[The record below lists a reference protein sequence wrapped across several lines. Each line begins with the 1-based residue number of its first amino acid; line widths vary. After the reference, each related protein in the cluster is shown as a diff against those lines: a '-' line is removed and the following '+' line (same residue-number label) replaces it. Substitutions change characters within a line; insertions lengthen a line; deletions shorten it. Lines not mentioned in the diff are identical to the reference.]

1 MNGADTPDD
10 GRARPRGADA
20 GAGAVVFL
28 GPTLPAARARAL
40 LPGATILPPARQG
53 DLYRAVRDL
62 RPAAVGLVDGLF
74 LNGAAVWH
82 REILWA
88 LAEGV
93 RVLGAASMGALRCAE
108 THIFGME
115 PIGKIAAAYIA
126 GHYPPYE
133 ERFED
138 DDEVAVVH
146 APAGLGWL
154 PASDAMVDLRE
165 TLAAAE
171 AAGVVG
177 RAARDAL
184 CAAQKRLHF
193 PDRGLAR
200 LVETAPALAGAEGE
214 AFAAWTRRAGNAV
227 SQKRRDAEALMARLA
242 ADAASAPVRPAFHFE
257 RTAIWERFRARADA
271 ADALLGGPS

>member
-1 MNGADTPDD
+1 MVTGAE
-10 GRARPRGADA
+10 RP

-28 GPTLPAARARAL
+28 GPTLSAPDARTL
-40 LPGATILPPARQG
+40 LPGAVILPPARQG

-62 RPAAVGLVDGLF
+62 RPAAIGLVDGLF
-74 LNGAAVWH
+74 LNDAAVWH

-88 LAEGV
+88 LDEGV

-115 PIGKIAAAYIA
+115 PVGKIADAFITGRYS
-126 GHYPPYE
+126 PYE

-138 DDEVAVVH
+138 DDEVAIVH
-146 APAGLGWL
+146 APAELGWL

-171 AAGVVG
+171 AAGKIG
-177 RAARDAL
+177 AAARDAL

-193 PDRGLAR
+193 PCRSLHALIGS
-200 LVETAPALAGAEGE
+200 APSIAGAEGE
-214 AFAAWTRRAGNAV
+214 AFAAWARQNGNAV
-227 SQKRRDAEALMARLA
+227 SQKRRDAEELMARLA
-242 ADAASAPVRPAFHFE
+242 GLPAPAPVRPAFRFE
-257 RTAIWERFRARADA
+257 RTAIWERFRAYADA
-271 ADALLGGPS
+271 ADALAGNPP

>member
-1 MNGADTPDD
+1 MTGPETPRD
-10 GRARPRGADA
+10 GPTRPEHAEP
-20 GAGAVVFL
+20 GAGAIVFL
-28 GPTLPAARARAL
+28 GPTLPAARARTL
-40 LPGATILPPARQG
+40 LPGAAILPPARQG

-62 RPAAVGLVDGLF
+62 RPTAVGLVDGLF

-88 LAEGV
+88 LSEGV

-115 PIGKIAAAYIA
+115 AVGKIAAAFIA
-126 GHYPPYE
+126 GRYPSYE
-133 ERFED
+133 EPFED

-165 TLAAAE
+165 TLAVAE
-171 AAGVVG
+171 AAGVIG
-177 RAARDAL
+177 RATRDVL
-184 CAAQKRLHF
+184 CASQKRLHF
-193 PDRGLAR
+193 RDRSLDGLLKA
-200 LVETAPALAGAEGE
+200 APALAGAEGE
-214 AFAAWTRRAGNAV
+214 VFATWGRQAGNAV

-242 ADAASAPVRPAFHFE
+242 FRFE
-257 RTAIWERFRARADA
+257 RTAIWERFRAHADF
-271 ADALLGGPS
+271 ADALSGGPS